1 MEHAKVEV
9 NPRTQFDN
17 VYIFR
22 VNNAYTSFLPF
33 FTQLNSY
40 LPHILLNITSFLLP
54 IWSTFFYEA
63 SLLSLFS
70 VIVKTH
76 CETDG
81 SFAALVAGGGAALEL
96 IKPDIWPFSSL
107 ARVKL
112 RCQPK
117 IIFHHKHVSVTN
129 SSFEKNLPILD
140 TGVQLS
146 YQDDKGVPKYSILLR

>member
-1 MEHAKVEV
+1 MC
-9 NPRTQFDN
+9 
-17 VYIFR
+17 
-22 VNNAYTSFLPF
+22 
-33 FTQLNSY
+33 
-40 LPHILLNITSFLLP
+40 ITSIFISYYLKFNYSQYA
-54 IWSTFFYEA
+54 IQKKYESA
-63 SLLSLFS
+63 NSRFQPGEGSS
-70 VIVKTH
+70 SEI
-76 CETDG
+76 DG

>member
-1 MEHAKVEV
+1 MKAQIVAFNQEKAL
-9 NPRTQFDN
+9 
-17 VYIFR
+17 
-22 VNNAYTSFLPF
+22 AGS
-33 FTQLNSY
+33 
-40 LPHILLNITSFLLP
+40 
-54 IWSTFFYEA
+54 
-63 SLLSLFS
+63 FS

>member
-1 MEHAKVEV
+1 MKSA
-9 NPRTQFDN
+9 
-17 VYIFR
+17 
-22 VNNAYTSFLPF
+22 
-33 FTQLNSY
+33 NSRFQ
-40 LPHILLNITSFLLP
+40 PGEGS
-54 IWSTFFYEA
+54 S
-63 SLLSLFS
+63 S
-70 VIVKTH
+70 
-76 CETDG
+76 ETDG
-81 SFAALVAGGGAALEL
+81 SFAALVADGGAELEL

-117 IIFHHKHVSVTN
+117 IIFHRKHVSVTN

>member
-1 MEHAKVEV
+1 M
-9 NPRTQFDN
+9 
-17 VYIFR
+17 
-22 VNNAYTSFLPF
+22 
-33 FTQLNSY
+33 
-40 LPHILLNITSFLLP
+40 
-54 IWSTFFYEA
+54 
-63 SLLSLFS
+63 
-70 VIVKTH
+70 
-76 CETDG
+76 
-81 SFAALVAGGGAALEL
+81 AGGGAALEL

-117 IIFHHKHVSVTN
+117 IIFHRKHVSVTN